1 MKKRQMS
8 GNDVKI
14 TDAQRWYK
22 DDVADVNTVVISEN
36 DFI

>member
-14 TDAQRWYK
+14 TEEQRWFK
-22 DDVADVNTVVISEN
+22 DDVADVNSVEIREQ